1 MGQRNAVVR
10 VVIADA
16 ELEVREALRL
26 ICEESLGFR
35 VIAEVCNAQTL
46 LTQVQCQQPEL
57 LLLDWDLPGMSPDM
71 IAAIKTSHRHII
83 ITGKRP
89 ESRSPALE
97 AGADGFVYKGD
108 SPDDLLNLLR
118 QFTETSSE

>member
-1 MGQRNAVVR
+1 VGQRNSPVCVL
-10 VVIADA
+10 IADA

-35 VIAEVCNAQTL
+35 VVAEACNSQTL
-46 LTQVQCQQPEL
+46 LTQVQSLQPDM
-57 LLLDWDLPGMSPDM
+57 LLLDWDLPGMHPDT
-71 IAAIKTSHRHII
+71 ITAVKASHRHII

-89 ESRSPALE
+89 ELRSPALE

-108 SPDDLLNLLR
+108 PPDELLNLLR